1 MIVKESFQDKIET
14 ALKVWRDRIEQLK
27 AQTITAQPEAKVA
40 YQEQYNKLATRQAEV
55 AQKLEALQQASGDQW
70 EDLRSGVEK
79 ALIALEES
87 FDRVKEKVAQVGW
100 LGWAQGMTEKR
111 KFDSEGWAE
120 GMGHRVGHSEGWVEG
135 MGYQPE
141 DSVGWAEGMKTS

>member
-70 EDLRSGVEK
+70 EDLRSGAEK